1 MMANDVKQ
9 ECLDILLEKGVN
21 PISTIDFDVN
31 GELHS
36 LSFEWIIDA
45 YMKASPMSQLV
56 FLTALKKAIEANE
69 MGIEKFFEGMGK
81 LILMTHLSKNIEV

>member
-1 MMANDVKQ
+1 MDVKQ
-9 ECLDILLEKGVN
+9 ECLEVLKEKGIN
-21 PISTIDFDVN
+21 PVSAIDFEVN

-45 YMKASPMSQLV
+45 YMQASSESQLV
-56 FLTALKKAIEANE
+56 FLTALKKAIATNN

-81 LILMTHLSKNIEV
+81 LLLMTHLSKNIEV

>member
-1 MMANDVKQ
+1 MNIKN
-9 ECLDILLEKGVN
+9 ECLSILKEKGIN

-45 YMKASPMSQLV
+45 YTQASPESKLV
-56 FLTALKKAIEANE
+56 FLTALKKALATDN

-81 LILMTHLSKNIEV
+81 LLLMTHLSQNIEV

>member
-1 MMANDVKQ
+1 MDIKN
-9 ECLDILLEKGVN
+9 ECLDILKQKGIN
-21 PISTIDFDVN
+21 SISTIDFDVN

-45 YMKASPMSQLV
+45 YTQASSEAKLV
-56 FLTALKKAIEANE
+56 FLTALKKAAETENV
-69 MGIEKFFEGMGK
+69 GIEKFFEGMGK

>member
-1 MMANDVKQ
+1 MSVKE
-9 ECLDILLEKGVN
+9 ECFEVLKGKGIN

-36 LSFEWIIDA
+36 LSFEWIIDT
-45 YMKASPMSQLV
+45 YTQASVESKLV
-56 FLTALKKAIEANE
+56 FLTALKKAVTADN
-69 MGIEKFFEGMGK
+69 MGIEKFFEGMGQ

>member
-1 MMANDVKQ
+1 MDARQ
-9 ECLDILLEKGVN
+9 ECLEILKEKGIN
-21 PISTIDFDVN
+21 PISSIDFEVN

-45 YMKASPMSQLV
+45 YTQASAESQLV
-56 FLTALKKAIEANE
+56 FLTALKKAIGTNN

-81 LILMTHLSKNIEV
+81 LILMTHLSKNIEL

>member
-1 MMANDVKQ
+1 MNIQ
-9 ECLDILLEKGVN
+9 EECLEVLKEKGIN

-45 YMKASPMSQLV
+45 YTQASTESKLV
-56 FLTALKKAIEANE
+56 FLTALKKAVMADN

-81 LILMTHLSKNIEV
+81 LLLMIHLSENIEV